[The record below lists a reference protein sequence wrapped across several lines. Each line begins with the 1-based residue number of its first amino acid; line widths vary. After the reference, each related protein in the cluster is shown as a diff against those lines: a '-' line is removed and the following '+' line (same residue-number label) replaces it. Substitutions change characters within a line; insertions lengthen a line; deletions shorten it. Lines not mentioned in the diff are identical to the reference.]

1 MITPR
6 CKKPNIAFE
15 VELDD
20 LCETVDNEKFKN
32 NLTKFLSKAISN
44 KKDIEVMILR
54 FR

>member
-20 LCETVDNEKFKN
+20 LCETVDNEK
-32 NLTKFLSKAISN
+32 I
-44 KKDIEVMILR
+44 
-54 FR
+54 